1 MTTPRHAY
9 ERGAIAAEMAVVMVT
24 FFAGFLLL
32 VVFAGRVAQ
41 AENDVRSA
49 AHEAARAATLQG
61 TPDAAD
67 ARARE
72 VAAANL
78 TTSGVACS
86 EGTTVTVGLTD
97 WRPGGWVTV
106 TVTCNASLRDVA
118 SLGVPGTRTF
128 TATATEIIGTFRS
141 TP

>member
-1 MTTPRHAY
+1 MTTPRHND

-49 AHEAARAATLQG
+49 AHEAARAATVQA

-106 TVTCNASLRDVA
+106 TVTCAASLRDVA
-118 SLGVPGTRTF
+118 SLGVPGTQTF
-128 TATATEIIGTFRS
+128 TATAVEVIDTFRS
-141 TP
+141 SP